1 MTKVYLHIGL
11 PKTATTTIQKWLST
25 NTSTLR
31 KAGIFAFGDV
41 CFGHRLAIAAVDDK
55 TQQNRK
61 DIAGIVRR
69 APLNE
74 VTNQLANVARDE
86 SIQTAIISSE
96 YFSLADPKTVKE
108 LLSEAGLEDVSII
121 LVLRRQDRYIE
132 SGYSQDVAGADG
144 TTTIET
150 PVYDP
155 LCDWYA
161 LTRAW
166 AEIFSP
172 DALLLHTYE
181 KASADGRIIE
191 RVIGSLNPKV
201 AEVVAGNPA
210 AQEWANAS
218 LPAELIE
225 FKRLANRGGAPDILS
240 FLEKAA
246 SKGIGREP
254 FRMNSKLAKS
264 FLDLYRDS
272 NKKLSKEFFGR
283 NGDLFEE
290 TDLKADNEGVD
301 YTDKLPPEIL
311 AVLLAFHVQ
320 EIQRMQAESAGL
332 QRWLLETT
340 QSVNSLCGWVQAD
353 LIALKEEMNNRLAQL
368 PERVRHEAFIGVQPL
383 YHEVQSQADRVTS
396 LKNMVER
403 LEDITSPRRLMQIGW
418 NRLTS
423 RMRRT

>member
-11 PKTATTTIQKWLST
+11 PKTATTTIQKWLSA

-31 KAGIFAFGDV
+31 KAGVFAFDDV

-55 TQQNRK
+55 TREKRK
-61 DIAGIVRR
+61 DIADIVKRSS
-69 APLNE
+69 LNE
-74 VTNQLANVARDE
+74 VTNQLANVARDK
-86 SIQTAIISSE
+86 SIQTVVISSE

-132 SGYSQDVAGADG
+132 SGYSQDIAGAGG
-144 TTTIET
+144 TATIET
-150 PVYDP
+150 AVYDP

-166 AEIFSP
+166 AEVFSP

-191 RVIGSLNPKV
+191 RVIGSLNPKI
-201 AEVVAGNPA
+201 ADVVANHPA
-210 AQEWANAS
+210 GQERANAS

-246 SKGIGREP
+246 SKGIGHEP
-254 FRMNSKLAKS
+254 FRMSSKLAKS

-301 YTDKLPPEIL
+301 FTDKLSSEFL

-353 LIALKEEMNNRLAQL
+353 LIALKEEINNRLAQM
-368 PERVRHEAFIGVQPL
+368 PERMRHEAFIGVQPL
-383 YHEVQSQADRVTS
+383 YQEVQSQADRVTS
-396 LKNMVER
+396 LKNMVDR

-418 NRLTS
+418 SRLTS